1 MLLSTREKEMIALL
15 IKYHSQYITIH
26 DIAQQLAVSSR
37 TIHRELK
44 GVEAYLTSFS
54 LTLERAN
61 KKGLRI
67 AGADSDLN
75 DLKQS
80 IAQHQTIDLSVEEQ
94 KVIIIYALIQA
105 KEPVKQYSL
114 AQEIG
119 VSVQTLAKMLDDLEL
134 DLNKYQL
141 SLSRKR
147 GEGIYLVGT
156 ESKKREFLSQL
167 MVNNLNST
175 SVYSV
180 IENHFVF
187 HSLNQ
192 IHKDFV
198 D

>member
-192 IHKDFV
+192 IHKDF
-198 D
+198 